1 MARRP
6 SVGAPERAI
15 LNGMHARAPVTLA
28 VLCAL
33 ALGGCGGGDADGDAQ
48 RQATTPAQGQQRPAP
63 SVPGGSL
70 AVPPEVPLKATR
82 AGDPKAIKVIRL
94 WTEALRRGDVEGA
107 SALWA
112 VPSKVQ
118 NGTPVLTLDTAADV
132 QLFNDSLSCGSQ
144 LVSALGGANGFT
156 VAVFKLTNRPGADCG
171 TGAGNDARTA
181 ILVRG
186 GKIVEWYRLPDDPD
200 APRGAP
206 DLPDEPAGPIV

>member
-6 SVGAPERAI
+6 PERAS
-15 LNGMHARAPVTLA
+15 ARAILKGVRALLTVLLGA
-28 VLCAL
+28 V
-33 ALGGCGGGDADGDAQ
+33 ALGACGGEPEEETRQ
-48 RQATTPAQGQQRPAP
+48 QATTPAAEQRRPQP

-70 AVPPEVPLKATR
+70 EIPPEVPLKATR

-94 WTEALRRGDVEGA
+94 WTDALRRSDVDTA

-118 NGTPVLTLDTAADV
+118 NGTPVITLESAADV
-132 QLFNDSLSCGSQ
+132 RLFNDSLSCGSR
-144 LVSALGGANGFT
+144 LVSALGGRNGFT

-171 TGAGNDARTA
+171 SGAGNDARTA
-181 ILVRG
+181 IRVRG
-186 GKIVEWYRLPDDPD
+186 GRIVEWYRLPDDPG

-206 DLPDEPAGPIV
+206 DAPVEPGAPIV

>member
-1 MARRP
+1 
-6 SVGAPERAI
+6 
-15 LNGMHARAPVTLA
+15 MHARAPVTLA